1 MLYYSEK
8 DKKFYKTEEE
18 LAEAEK
24 AYDKAQEE
32 IQQKAQEKKERAQ
45 KVEEAYKHAQEVR
58 KAASEMIKTADEE
71 YYALRNKFIEDYGS
85 FHMSY
90 STKEKPDEALS
101 VLSQAL
107 ADWFWF

>member
-18 LAEAEK
+18 LNEAEK
-24 AYDKAQEE
+24 AYDATQEE
-32 IQQKAQEKKERAQ
+32 IKKKAQEKKDRA
-45 KVEEAYKHAQEVR
+45 KEVEEAYKHAQDVR
-58 KAASEMIKTADEE
+58 KSASEMIKAADEE
-71 YYALRNKFIEDYGS
+71 YYKLRNKFIEDYGS

-90 STKEKPDEALS
+90 SSKENPDEALN

-107 ADWFWF
+107 ANWFWF